1 MYLKDKLIV
10 AIIDILY
17 SVIIILATIES
28 WINPITAVVLIIL
41 IGIITRLYMEIKE
54 DKYKRDMHDN
64 LENIAKK
71 QQ

>member
-71 QQ
+71 Q

>member
-1 MYLKDKLIV
+1 MYLKDKFIV

-28 WINPITAVVLIIL
+28 WINPIIAVVLIIL
-41 IGIITRLYMEIKE
+41 IGIITRLYIAIKE

-71 QQ
+71 Q